1 MSIIESSMT
10 ENEALTQTFRH
21 LRESEF
27 PWTAETTYLNN
38 ASIGPIPERT
48 RRAVDEFNAKRT
60 APYLLPDR
68 DLAEVLADARAAV
81 AELINADIEGDRR
94 SCGLV
99 PRWFSTKYSA

>member
-48 RRAVDEFNAKRT
+48 GTRVNGSLRTGRARQ
-60 APYLLPDR
+60 
-68 DLAEVLADARAAV
+68 ADQRSRGLYAIWSDSYSSAA
-81 AELINADIEGDRR
+81 IR
-94 SCGLV
+94 
-99 PRWFSTKYSA
+99 